1 MNDEQTV
8 YLADCLIKYHVNSF
22 KVRTYKL
29 ASAGTA
35 TLPIAVELN
44 NLKRRLSADYEP
56 IDLMS
61 QAVALK
67 DIIDRGKTRITE
79 LIDEAQVAEDPN
91 VQLEEAKKVRREM
104 KAAEEMLE
112 KLNG

>member
-1 MNDEQTV
+1 VNDEQTV

-22 KVRTYKL
+22 KVRTYQL
-29 ASAGTA
+29 ATPGVVS
-35 TLPIAVELN
+35 LPVAIELN

-67 DIIDRGKTRITE
+67 DIIDRGNSRIAD
-79 LIDEAQVAEDPN
+79 LIVEAQSAEDPN
-91 VQLEEAKKVRREM
+91 AQLEEAKKVRREM